1 MKEEKMLE
9 EFFNEISLAL
19 HYEGGNA
26 ENFLINLDNG
36 WTNRMTKFLKKVR
49 FEKSQKTEV
58 GDIIKIGENVFVVL
72 GIDRENIPYTIMNVQ
87 SGEVVYNLHI
97 NVNQYVKTNVNKKD
111 ILEERLKKMRA

>member
-36 WTNRMTKFLKKVR
+36 WANRMTKFLEKVR
-49 FEKSQKTEV
+49 FEKSQKTEI

-72 GIDRENIPYTIMNVQ
+72 GIDCKNIPYTIMNVQ
-87 SGEVVYNLHI
+87 SGEVVCKLHMS
-97 NVNQYVKTNVNKKD
+97 VNQYVKTNVNKKD
-111 ILEERLKKMRA
+111 ILEEMLKKMRA